1 VVAVPQP
8 QSVSPQKPS
17 SAGTFEVIQG
27 SLSARRAARHSPLL
41 AGLHRVA
48 DGGLLGVFAAVLVLS
63 GLTLHWQHRWT
74 VAFRKLELTRSLSH
88 RLTEST
94 AMLERHLLEH
104 SRVPQRMVP
113 TTVANLLYLDRPGT
127 SSSQGETDHLGLL
140 GSLMEQPIKNGY

>member
-1 VVAVPQP
+1 M
-8 QSVSPQKPS
+8 
-17 SAGTFEVIQG
+17 
-27 SLSARRAARHSPLL
+27 
-41 AGLHRVA
+41 
-48 DGGLLGVFAAVLVLS
+48 LS

-74 VAFRKLELTRSLSH
+74 VAFRNLELTRSLSH

-113 TTVANLLYLDRPGT
+113 TTVANLLYLDRHGT